1 MTEKHLRVACHLP
14 PTSKAEVAAVACVDV
29 VGSQDEALLREEGVA
44 IRSAAQYFA
53 RECCSRGWNMFTQAY
68 FNQIPYPANLK
79 LHMKRATL
87 WNIFKESDLWINLGI
102 RGKSKE
108 AIVPRIHTLRP
119 YGSLFATM
127 PIDGVADFS
136 CFGARPKETNE
147 GDVCFPENYDMT
159 MFKVVFKDQPL
170 RKQNVEVMREAL
182 GSRPKKAGR
191 KTQEQEKN
199 EERANKLASMEC
211 LIDDLNEM
219 AAENKDSARKKRRLL
234 AKVSVEDATA
244 TVPSQVV
251 YQYNHDWRSRRF
263 ARGQVSA
270 QGMDK
275 RFQRVL
281 LHGTHDLDIENCL
294 FVLCY
299 QMIQRL
305 GVNDKDTWSEE
316 LSTLEELATNR
327 SDVCHRLLNLPQE
340 LGKDLLHQ
348 VFSGSAIPAAFEKNQ
363 YMVRVARLGRF
374 MRWLAVSIMPE
385 IHQVLTANSDVR
397 SPEATCFSFMWQAVE
412 D

>member
-1 MTEKHLRVACHLP
+1 
-14 PTSKAEVAAVACVDV
+14 
-29 VGSQDEALLREEGVA
+29 
-44 IRSAAQYFA
+44 
-53 RECCSRGWNMFTQAY
+53 MFTQAY
-68 FNQIPYPANLK
+68 FNQIPYPNNLK

-234 AKVSVEDATA
+234 AKVSDAHATA

-363 YMVRVARLGRF
+363 YIVRVARLGRF